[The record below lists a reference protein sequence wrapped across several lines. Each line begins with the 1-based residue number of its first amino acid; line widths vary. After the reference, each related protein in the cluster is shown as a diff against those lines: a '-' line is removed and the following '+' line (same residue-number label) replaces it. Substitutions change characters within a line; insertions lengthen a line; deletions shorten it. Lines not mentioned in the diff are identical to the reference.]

1 MGNTLST
8 DEKQQLQPYLEGFNP
23 ALLSVI
29 IWDTIK
35 EVSQDDDQDEF
46 GIHFSTPDEVKMYGN
61 STVTFW
67 DDNGLQQLP
76 RKIFLQILQFV
87 AETTLENYTMAY
99 DLEHSP
105 ELQSGVFR
113 LELALKNL
121 VNEIDTLDDD
131 EDVKQYRER
140 IESETESENKNNEQ
154 DPVPNTTIIKQ
165 IRERRGSCSW
175 ITADNE
181 EDETIVNDLPET
193 IDSPSNLTP
202 TSPTSSPNKSILT
215 SPTSSPNKSILT
227 SPTSSPNKSILTS
240 PTSSPNK
247 SILRSST
254 SSPNKSIL
262 TSSTT
267 TPNKP
272 RLLKKTSSGQS
283 SDSESLS
290 PIKEESLDDVFL
302 PNNISEAP
310 KMTSLTKCG
319 KSVSIGWLSEND
331 ENDYIPI
338 REQRR
343 RSSGRGIEGVS
354 VGWSNEMDENDY
366 VLSKGHRRRSSE
378 RGIESVSVGWSNETD
393 ENDYVLSKGHRRRR
407 RSSERGIEGVSLG
420 WLNETDEND
429 YVLSRGHRRRSSGRG
444 IEGVVERLPELRA
457 RYEKGL
463 SMDSQDEEQGSRAK
477 FQRVRTK
484 LRALSIFKAPTI
496 IPVIEENDSEDRTG
510 RRPSLNT
517 ISTSLHS
524 SVDSV
529 SSASS
534 EK

>member
-8 DEKQQLQPYLEGFNP
+8 DEIQQLQPYLEGFNP

-46 GIHFSTPDEVKMYGN
+46 GIHFSTPDEVKTYGN

-181 EDETIVNDLPET
+181 ENETIVNDLPET

-240 PTSSPNK
+240 STSSPNK
-247 SILRSST
+247 SILTSSTSSPNKSILTSST

-290 PIKEESLDDVFL
+290 PIKEESFDDVFL

-310 KMTSLTKCG
+310 KMTSLAKCG

-338 REQRR
+338 REQCR
-343 RSSGRGIEGVS
+343 RSSEHGIEGVS
-354 VGWSNEMDENDY
+354 VGWSNE
-366 VLSKGHRRRSSE
+366 
-378 RGIESVSVGWSNETD
+378 TD
-393 ENDYVLSKGHRRRR
+393 EKDYVLSKGHRRRR

-420 WLNETDEND
+420 WLNEMDEND

-477 FQRVRTK
+477 FERVRTK

-517 ISTSLHS
+517 VSTSLHS

>member
-8 DEKQQLQPYLEGFNP
+8 DEIQQLQPYLEGFNP

-131 EDVKQYRER
+131 DDVKQYRER
-140 IESETESENKNNEQ
+140 IESETESENKSNEQ
-154 DPVPNTTIIKQ
+154 DPAPNTTIIKQ

-202 TSPTSSPNKSILT
+202 TSPASSPNKSILT

-227 SPTSSPNKSILTS
+227 S
-240 PTSSPNK
+240 
-247 SILRSST
+247 
-254 SSPNKSIL
+254 
-262 TSSTT
+262 STT

-272 RLLKKTSSGQS
+272 RRLKKTSSGQS

-302 PNNISEAP
+302 PNNVSKAP
-310 KMTSLTKCG
+310 KMTSLAECG

-343 RSSGRGIEGVS
+343 RNSERGIEGVS
-354 VGWSNEMDENDY
+354 VDWSNEMDENDY
-366 VLSKGHRRRSSE
+366 VLSK
-378 RGIESVSVGWSNETD
+378 
-393 ENDYVLSKGHRRRR
+393 
-407 RSSERGIEGVSLG
+407 
-420 WLNETDEND
+420 
-429 YVLSRGHRRRSSGRG
+429 GHRRRSSGRG

-463 SMDSQDEEQGSRAK
+463 SLDSQDEEQGSRAK

-484 LRALSIFKAPTI
+484 LRALSILKAPTI

-517 ISTSLHS
+517 MSTSLHS